1 MSGTCR
7 RVSQPDTVA
16 IHGVNSGV
24 ESADLPILYSF
35 RRCPYAIRAR
45 LATHSAGIPVALREV
60 VLRDKPAAMLAAS
73 PKATVPVLVIGAGR
87 DDQEVIDES
96 LDIMFWSLAQHDPD
110 GWLDTDIQQANQL
123 IDANDEQ
130 FKPWLD
136 RYKYPDRYE
145 RLESDE
151 ALAHCRVFLDE
162 LERRLQAQLYLCG
175 DRAVIVDHAIYPFVR
190 QFAFADR
197 DWFNSS
203 PYTAVN
209 RWLQAFLDS
218 AIFAAV
224 MQKHPQW
231 QPGDPVTVF

>member
-7 RVSQPDTVA
+7 RVSQPDTLA

-24 ESADLPILYSF
+24 EPADLPILYSF

-45 LATHSAGIPVALREV
+45 LATHSAGIRVALREV
-60 VLRDKPAAMLAAS
+60 VLRDKPAAMLEAS
-73 PKATVPVLVIGAGR
+73 PKATVPVLVIRAGAA
-87 DDQEVIDES
+87 DQEVIAES

-123 IDANDEQ
+123 IEANDDQ

-145 RLESDE
+145 RLEPGE

-162 LERRLQAQLYLCG
+162 LERRLQAQPYLCG
-175 DRAVIVDHAIYPFVR
+175 DRAVIADYGIYPFVR
-190 QFAFADR
+190 QFALADME
-197 DWFNSS
+197 WFRSS
-203 PYTAVN
+203 PYTAVS
-209 RWLQAFLDS
+209 RWLQEFLDS

-224 MQKHPQW
+224 LQKFPQW